1 MTMYVCG
8 ASFCTGEGLTTPENN
23 WATFLSC
30 KFNDTLVNSAVSGA
44 GFNYITYKSIK
55 DILLNSYDKAIIVWP
70 PLNRP
75 LMVRRENNFLIN
87 GNSTMTNTLYG
98 QSKEFKN
105 YLNLHYKY
113 WINDLYDLKFSLQ
126 QMLSLQ
132 NVLKNKNIKYLFV
145 NTNDLNLSLWSQLS
159 QLSAADKDIL
169 LDAFDQMNDD
179 EILNEEIEIN
189 TYLQQ
194 LDLNRYYK
202 PFTYN
207 IYDDCVNKDLIDP
220 ATIHPTEAG
229 HQYIAD
235 NFYNIW
241 NNIS

>member
-1 MTMYVCG
+1 MTLYVCG
-8 ASFCTGEGLTTPENN
+8 ASFCTGEGLAKPENN
-23 WATFLSC
+23 WTTFLSRT
-30 KFNDTLVNSAVSGA
+30 FNDSLVNTSASGA
-44 GFNYITYKSIK
+44 GVSYITYNSIK
-55 DILLNSYDKAIIVWP
+55 DILQNSYNKVIIVWP

-87 GNSTMTNTLYG
+87 GNSSMTNTLYG

-105 YLNLHYKY
+105 YLTLYYKY

-132 NVLKNKNIKYLFV
+132 NVLKNKCIDYLFI
-145 NTNDLNLSLWSQLS
+145 NTNNLNLSQWSRLS
-159 QLSAADKDIL
+159 QLSATDKDMF

-179 EILNEEIEIN
+179 QILDEEREIN

-194 LDLNRYYK
+194 FDQERYYK

-207 IYDDCVNKDLIDP
+207 IYDDCMNRKLIDP
-220 ATIHPTEAG
+220 KTNHPTEDG
-229 HQYIAD
+229 HQYIA
-235 NFYNIW
+235 NNLYRIW
-241 NNIS
+241 NHIF